1 VVEPYVPG
9 EHREAQETEPLA
21 AEKEARGQG
30 VQKVTPVGEKVPGGQ
45 GAGRYEPAA
54 QKEPGGQTE
63 FVNRSGQ

>member
-1 VVEPYVPG
+1 MVEPYVPG

-30 VQKVTPVGEKVPGGQ
+30 VQKATPVGEKVPGGQ